1 LIFQFL
7 IMYIRKGDNVIVLTG
22 KDKGKRGKILSVFPD
37 ANKVLVEGVNLKK
50 KHQKPRKSGEKG
62 QTIEM
67 LHPLDASNVSL
78 IDSKS
83 DKPTRV
89 GYKILG
95 TKKIRIAKKSGVE
108 I

>member
-1 LIFQFL
+1 
-7 IMYIRKGDNVIVLTG
+7 MYIKKGDNVIVLTG
-22 KDKGKRGKILSVFPD
+22 KDKGKKGKILSVFPSI
-37 ANKVLVEGVNLKK
+37 NKVLVEGINLKK
-50 KHQKPRKSGEKG
+50 KHQKPRKGGEKG
-62 QTIEM
+62 QTIEVS
-67 LHPLDASNVSL
+67 HPLNASNVSL

-83 DKPTRV
+83 GKPTRV